1 MAVSLKPFWDEHVEP
16 EVFARC
22 RVENGKTDAVNRLVA
37 QGKDY
42 EMERAGVAG
51 EFGFCLVT
59 DQPLTKLFLGAGG
72 IDPGYD
78 IEINGVKIDVKCS
91 PHPRSRYLIV
101 TEMNPIVDVYVGARA
116 DLEQKTVEFFG
127 WITAGEFTLA
137 QDPFPHGSGDPSVL
151 FKQLHPFNEAPWL

>member
-51 EFGFCLVT
+51 ELWLLFGYGPATYETVSWSRR
-59 DQPLTKLFLGAGG
+59 DRPG
-72 IDPGYD
+72 IRHRNQRREDRCEVFASSKVSLPD
-78 IEINGVKIDVKCS
+78 RHRDE
-91 PHPRSRYLIV
+91 PHC
-101 TEMNPIVDVYVGARA
+101 
-116 DLEQKTVEFFG
+116 
-127 WITAGEFTLA
+127 
-137 QDPFPHGSGDPSVL
+137 
-151 FKQLHPFNEAPWL
+151 